1 LENLR
6 DDIREAV
13 PADLPA
19 IIALAKNAVIAAQ
32 WSVEQYDAIF
42 RAGSTYRIALVAVE
56 KSRHDE
62 PRVQGFIVAQAIAG
76 EWEIENIAVDTS
88 VKRRGLGKRLLAH
101 LLEIARAKGAKSIF
115 LEVRESNSIA
125 RSFYENASFSQG
137 GRRKRYYEN
146 PKEDAILYR
155 RELG

>member
-1 LENLR
+1 MENLR
-6 DDIREAV
+6 ESIREAV
-13 PADLPA
+13 PDDLPA
-19 IIALAKNAVIAAQ
+19 IVALAKNAVIAAQ
-32 WSVEQYDAIF
+32 WSVEQYEAIF
-42 RAGSTYRIALVAVE
+42 RAGGTHRIALVAVE

-62 PRVQGFIVAQAIAG
+62 PRVQGFIVAQAIAC

-88 VKRRGLGKRLLAH
+88 VQRRGLGQRLLVH
-101 LLEIARAKGAKSIF
+101 LLEIARAKGAKSVF

-125 RSFYENASFSQG
+125 RSFYENASFSEG

-155 RELG
+155 LELA

>member
-6 DDIREAV
+6 ESIREAV

-19 IIALAKNAVIAAQ
+19 IVALAKNAVTAAQ
-32 WSVEQYDAIF
+32 WSVEQYAAIF
-42 RAGSTYRIALVAVE
+42 HAGGTYRITLVAVE

-62 PRVQGFIVAQAIAG
+62 PRVLGFIVAQAIAG
-76 EWEIENIAVDTS
+76 EWEIENIAVDAS
-88 VKRRGLGKRLLAH
+88 VRRRGLGKRLLMH
-101 LLEIARAKGAKSIF
+101 LLEMARAKGAKSVF

-125 RSFYENASFSQG
+125 RSIYENASFSEA

-155 RELG
+155 LKLG